1 MGCALGRRLRM
12 LSPLAEDG
20 VAELRSAWRSHALT
34 LVGLVWGSAAV
45 VLLLSFGVGFTQF
58 LDLGVR
64 KTGDRWTAVQSE
76 YTTAE
81 SGGGARPGRPIQL
94 TVDDLERIRAGVPS
108 VLHAAGEILEA
119 ASVETSHRTRATVV
133 SAGSPETRWIRNHV
147 IQRGRYYD
155 ASDER
160 SGRRVAVIGAELEEI
175 LFVDGDG
182 LGRSLQ
188 IDGVPFEVVGVL
200 APKGFQLMTN
210 RDLHDRMVFI
220 PLGAGWRLFRDRRE
234 IDHIYVEPRRIDD
247 GARMQTE
254 IRAALWPLHYLPP
267 EESEAIRFESVPEIM
282 GPVRKVFIA
291 LQVLL
296 GVVGTVTLAM
306 SGVSVANLMIAIVGS
321 RRRELAMRRA
331 CGARRGDLLLQLMV
345 ETLVIVVL
353 GGAVGVA
360 VALLITTLLGLA
372 PLPPAIPAPQVSANV
387 LLTTFAVLTAV
398 GLVAGIAPARI
409 AARVDPSAALRVT

>member
-1 MGCALGRRLRM
+1 MGRSFGRRLRM
-12 LSPLAEDG
+12 LSPVVGDG
-20 VAELRSAWRSHALT
+20 LAELRAAWRSHALT
-34 LVGLVWGSAAV
+34 LIGLVWGSAAV

-58 LDLGVR
+58 LDLGVK
-64 KTGDRWTAVQSE
+64 KTGDRWTVVQGE

-81 SGGGARPGRPIQL
+81 SGGRRPGRRVEL
-94 TVDDLERIRAGVPS
+94 TLDDLDRIRAGVPS
-108 VLHAAGEILEA
+108 ALRAAGEILEA
-119 ASVETSHRTRATVV
+119 ASVETPHRTRATVV
-133 SAGSPETRWIRNHV
+133 SAGSPEIRGIRNHA
-147 IQRGRYYD
+147 IRRGRYYD

-160 SGRRVAVIGAELEEI
+160 SGRRVAVIGSELEGI
-175 LFVDGDG
+175 LFADADG

-210 RDLHDRMVFI
+210 MDLHDRMVFV
-220 PLGAGWRLFRDRRE
+220 PLGAGGRLFRDRRSV
-234 IDHIYVEPRRIDD
+234 DHIYVEPRRIDEGD
-247 GARMQTE
+247 RMEAE
-254 IRAALWPLHYLPP
+254 IRAALWPLHYLHP

-282 GPVRKVFIA
+282 RPVRKVFVA

-306 SGVSVANLMIAIVGS
+306 SGVSVANLMIAIVGA

-331 CGARRGDLLLQLMV
+331 CGARRSDLLLQLMV
-345 ETLVIVVL
+345 ETLVIVGL

-360 VALLITTLLGLA
+360 SALLIATLLGYA
-372 PLPPAIPAPQVSANV
+372 PLPPAFPAPRVSANV

-409 AARVDPSAALRVT
+409 AARVDPSTALRVT

>member
-1 MGCALGRRLRM
+1 M
-12 LSPLAEDG
+12 LSPIVGDG
-20 VAELRSAWRSHALT
+20 VAELRAAWRSQALT
-34 LVGLVWGSAAV
+34 LIGLVWGAAAV

-81 SGGGARPGRPIQL
+81 TGGRRPGRRIQL

-108 VLHAAGEILEA
+108 ALRAAGEILES
-119 ASVETSHRTRATVV
+119 ASVETPHRTRATIV
-133 SAGSPETRWIRNHV
+133 SAGSAEIVGIRNHE
-147 IQRGRYYD
+147 IARGRYYD

-160 SGRRVAVIGAELEEI
+160 AGRHVAVIGSELEGV
-175 LFVDGDG
+175 LFADRDG

-210 RDLHDRMVFI
+210 MDLHDRMVFI
-220 PLGAGWRLFRDRRE
+220 PLGAGRRLFRDRKE
-234 IDHIYVEPRRIDD
+234 VDHIYVEPLRIDE
-247 GARMQTE
+247 GGRMEDE
-254 IRAALWPLHYLPP
+254 IRAALWPLHYLHPD
-267 EESEAIRFESVPEIM
+267 EGEAIHFESVPEIM
-282 GPVRKVFIA
+282 RPVRRVFFA

-306 SGVSVANLMIAIVGS
+306 SGVSVANLMIAIVGG

-331 CGARRGDLLLQLMV
+331 CGARRSDLLLQLMV
-345 ETLVIVVL
+345 ETLVVVGL
-353 GGAVGVA
+353 GGAIGVA
-360 VALLITTLLGLA
+360 TALLIVALLGQA
-372 PLPPAIPAPQVSANV
+372 PLPPAIPAPRVSANV
-387 LLTTFAVLTAV
+387 LLTTFAVLVAV
-398 GLVAGIAPARI
+398 GLIAGIAPARI
-409 AARVDPSAALRVT
+409 AARVDPSTALRVT

>member
-1 MGCALGRRLRM
+1 MGRSLGRRLRM
-12 LSPLAEDG
+12 LSPIVEDG
-20 VAELRSAWRSHALT
+20 LAELRSAWRSHALT
-34 LVGLVWGSAAV
+34 LMGLVWGSAAV

-64 KTGDRWTAVQSE
+64 KTGDRWTVVQSE

-81 SGGGARPGRPIQL
+81 SGGSRPGRRIQL
-94 TVDDLERIRAGVPS
+94 TVDDFDRIRAGVPS
-108 VLHAAGEILEA
+108 ALRSAGEILEA
-119 ASVETSHRTRATVV
+119 ASVETPHRTRATIV
-133 SAGSPETRWIRNHV
+133 SAGSPEIRGIRNHRV
-147 IQRGRYYD
+147 RRGRYYD

-160 SGRRVAVIGAELEEI
+160 SGRRVAVIGAELEEV
-175 LFVDGDG
+175 LFADGDG

-200 APKGFQLMTN
+200 EPKGFQLMTN
-210 RDLHDRMVFI
+210 KDLHDRMVFI
-220 PLGAGWRLFRDRRE
+220 PLGAGWRLFRDRRK

-247 GARMQTE
+247 GDRMEGE
-254 IRAALWPLHYLPP
+254 IRAALWPLHFLHP
-267 EESEAIRFESVPEIM
+267 EEKEAIRFESVPEIM
-282 GPVRKVFIA
+282 GPVRKVFVA

-306 SGVSVANLMIAIVGS
+306 SGVGVANLMIAIVAG
-321 RRRELAMRRA
+321 RRREFAMRRA
-331 CGARRGDLLLQLMV
+331 CGARRSDLLLQLMV
-345 ETLVIVVL
+345 ETLVIVGL

-360 VALLITTLLGLA
+360 IALLITTLLASA
-372 PLPPAIPAPQVSANV
+372 PLPPAMPAPRVSANV
-387 LLTTFAVLTAV
+387 LLTTFAVLTVV

>member
-1 MGCALGRRLRM
+1 M
-12 LSPLAEDG
+12 LSPIVGDG
-20 VAELRSAWRSHALT
+20 VAELRAAWRSQALT
-34 LVGLVWGSAAV
+34 LMGLVWGAAAV

-81 SGGGARPGRPIQL
+81 TGGRRPGRRIQL

-108 VLHAAGEILEA
+108 ALRAAGEILEA
-119 ASVETSHRTRATVV
+119 ASVETPHRTRATIV
-133 SAGSPETRWIRNHV
+133 SAGSAEIARIRNHQ
-147 IQRGRYYD
+147 IARGRYYD

-160 SGRRVAVIGAELEEI
+160 SGRHVAVIGSELEGV
-175 LFVDGDG
+175 LFADRDG
-182 LGRSLQ
+182 LDRSLQ

-200 APKGFQLMTN
+200 APKGSQLMTN
-210 RDLHDRMVFI
+210 MDLHDRMVFI
-220 PLGAGWRLFRDRRE
+220 PLGAGRRLFRDRKE
-234 IDHIYVEPRRIDD
+234 VDHIYVEPRRIDE
-247 GARMQTE
+247 GGRMEDE
-254 IRAALWPLHYLPP
+254 IRAALWPLHYLHPD
-267 EESEAIRFESVPEIM
+267 EGEAIHFESVPEIM
-282 GPVRKVFIA
+282 RPVRNVFFA

-306 SGVSVANLMIAIVGS
+306 SGVSVANLMIAIVGG

-331 CGARRGDLLLQLMV
+331 CGARRSDLLLQLMV
-345 ETLVIVVL
+345 ETLVVVGL
-353 GGAVGVA
+353 GGAIGVVTA
-360 VALLITTLLGLA
+360 LLIVALLGQA

-387 LLTTFAVLTAV
+387 LLTTFAVLAAV
-398 GLVAGIAPARI
+398 GLIAGIAPARI